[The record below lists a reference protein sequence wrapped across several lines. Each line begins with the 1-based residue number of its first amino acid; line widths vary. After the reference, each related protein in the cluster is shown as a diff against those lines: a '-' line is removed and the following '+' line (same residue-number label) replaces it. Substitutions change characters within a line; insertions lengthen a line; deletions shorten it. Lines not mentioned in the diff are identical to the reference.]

1 MGYWLLVVR
10 YFLFRNPHSLIH
22 NLIMSFEWLNQFHSN
37 MEKPANY
44 AEKTLAAYKLGMK
57 AKGSIVGVR
66 IVVHPDC
73 CPACRALLDP
83 DHIYH
88 PDEAPHL
95 PPAEC
100 ERGRGCLCVYRPVM
114 KYEVEEEGDAPA

>member
-1 MGYWLLVVR
+1 
-10 YFLFRNPHSLIH
+10 
-22 NLIMSFEWLNQFHSN
+22 MSFEWLNQFHSN

-44 AEKTLAAYKLGMK
+44 AQKTLAAYKLGMK

-73 CPACRALLDP
+73 SPACQAQLDP
-83 DHIYH
+83 ERIFH

-95 PPAEC
+95 PLPTC
-100 ERGRGCLCVYRPVM
+100 ERGQGCLCVYRPVM
-114 KYEVEEEGDAPA
+114 SYEVQAGEEGDPTAA